1 MFDTHLSLSP
11 VCCFPHGTLRE
22 EFSVRV
28 KKVLLMQRIRL
39 VEQANRLTSH

>member
-1 MFDTHLSLSP
+1 MFGTHLSLNP
-11 VCCFPHGTLRE
+11 VCCFPPYSLRE